1 MKAITAEL
9 HLFGL
14 SVLTGIGLMFVYDCL
29 RIFRMMIRHG
39 TVWVGLEDIGYWAI
53 CGLTVF
59 YLLYRENDGRIRW
72 YVVGCIFLT
81 MVIYNR
87 CVSIF
92 FLKWLKKLI
101 GCFKINILR

>member
-1 MKAITAEL
+1 MKAVAAEL
-9 HLFGL
+9 HLLGC
-14 SVLTGIGLMFVYDCL
+14 SVLTGVGLMFAYDCL
-29 RIFRMMIRHG
+29 RIFRMLIRHG
-39 TVWVGLEDIGYWAI
+39 SFWVGLEDIGYWMV

-59 YLLYRENDGRIRW
+59 YLLYRENDGRLRW
-72 YVVGCIFLT
+72 YAVGCIFLT

-92 FLKWLKKLI
+92 FLKWLKKVI